1 MDVQQLKEIEKWV
14 MGAMGVV
21 LLVMWLFVKWA
32 LRKSKELEEED
43 GAEEVAKCG
52 DDESH
57 PCFKSECANGAQ
69 IASVDHAPDRIYG
82 EW

>member
-32 LRKSKELEEED
+32 LRKSKELEAED
-43 GAEEVAKCG
+43 
-52 DDESH
+52 
-57 PCFKSECANGAQ
+57 
-69 IASVDHAPDRIYG
+69 DHREMGRKMPR
-82 EW
+82 